1 MAKIWTPLLLDGLW
15 WSHGLWVTRC
25 SFPMF
30 WVNKPWLYGSLWPS
44 LFVIMSK
51 QLSLQCFCMFHLS
64 YSTTL
69 DWEKPNKREAK
80 VATRIHWTTVRGI
93 LTQRPSQGFEQTSLG
108 ECGNGWLELWES
120 HACVNGQTGHW
131 DVLMVPKMETWW
143 KLSEIVLVQ
152 ISVRTLAHA
161 HVSLPCY
168 LVWSKSWHMPFN
180 RMHMI
185 SWFAIELT

>member
-1 MAKIWTPLLLDGLW
+1 MAVWKSLTLIVCDHFQTTVIAMFLYVSSLLFNNFGL
-15 WSHGLWVTRC
+15 REAQ
-25 SFPMF
+25 
-30 WVNKPWLYGSLWPS
+30 K
-44 LFVIMSK
+44 K
-51 QLSLQCFCMFHLS
+51 
-64 YSTTL
+64 
-69 DWEKPNKREAK
+69 EAK
-80 VATRIHWTTVRGI
+80 VATRIHWTTLRGI

-161 HVSLPCY
+161 HVSMPCY

-180 RMHMI
+180 GMHMI